1 MLKKIFTF
9 ITCFSAL
16 TVALFAQGAR
26 IETFQD
32 LNIRDQ
38 LSQPTDLKKDVTT
51 GKVTPLYTEETADV
65 GPQYILKPKFER
77 QWFEASIDTQ
87 FYYTDN
93 VFLEENLPINDPTD
107 TSITVVTAQFA
118 IAPTPGWQVGD
129 GVLTP
134 RIGFRNQS
142 YFYSLADSDTVERLN
157 DLDFTGQTIFTDL
170 NYQFAKTWQARA
182 GFDVTRLFSHTGNEL
197 EFYKELLPR
206 WGVDKIFEVT
216 PVSAFVLSY
225 DGNYHITETKTQ
237 FAFINSV
244 LASDRSDRTDQSAT
258 VSFVQQVV
266 PNFIVRP
273 YYRFQ
278 YTAYSNKDPI
288 TNVDRS
294 DKLNTVGIILSY
306 SFNKWSSIR
315 LFCNYDMKDSNDP
328 IVPDYNKFDGGIG
341 ATLTFKF

>member
-1 MLKKIFTF
+1 MLKKSFILTFTLML
-9 ITCFSAL
+9 A
-16 TVALFAQGAR
+16 TVSLFAQGAR
-26 IETFQD
+26 VETFQD

-38 LSQPTDLKKDVTT
+38 LGQSSELKREATF
-51 GKVTPLYTEETADV
+51 GKVTPLYSEETADV

-77 QWFEASIDTQ
+77 LWFEASVDTQ

-93 VFLEENLPINDPTD
+93 VFLTEQPIDPTD

-118 IAPTPGWQVGD
+118 VSPTPGWKVGE
-129 GVLTP
+129 GTLTP
-134 RIGFRNQS
+134 RVGFRNQS
-142 YFYSLADSDTVERLN
+142 YFYSLADSSTEKRLN

-170 NYQFAKTWQARA
+170 NYQFAKSWQARA

-206 WGVDKIFEVT
+206 WGLDKIFEVT

-225 DGNYHITETKTQ
+225 DGNYHITETQTQ
-237 FAFINSV
+237 FAFINSI

-258 VSFVQQVV
+258 ISFIQQIV
-266 PNFIVRP
+266 PNFIARP

-278 YTAYSNKDPI
+278 YTQYAKEDPI
-288 TNVDRS
+288 SRVDRS

-306 SFNKWSSIR
+306 SFNKWSSVR
-315 LFCNYDMKDSNDP
+315 LFCSYDMKDSNDP
-328 IVPDYNKFDGGIG
+328 LISDYNKFDGGIG
-341 ATLTFKF
+341 ATLNIKF